1 MEKKTN
7 SVMGHSIQIVE
18 KEKIEVTGVLEIVSS
33 TEKEII
39 LKLESEMLHIFG
51 SGLAVQK
58 LSPEEKLVL
67 ASGKVSGLK
76 YSGRLTKKT
85 LFQKVFR

>member
-7 SVMGHSIQIVE
+7 SVIEHSIQIVE
-18 KEKIEVTGVLEIVSS
+18 KEKIEVKGALEIVSS

-39 LKLESEMLHIFG
+39 LKLESELLHIFG
-51 SGLAVQK
+51 NGLVVQK

-85 LFQKVFR
+85 LFQKVFK